1 MTPSYLRTAQRTG
14 SSTLGERWATQA
26 AVTADLLRYLPTPM
40 GELPATVPLLLTAL
54 ANHDGLTYVHSMRV
68 AQVAWWLTDAQGQL
82 PRVCWWACLAGLLH
96 DIGKICIP
104 RLLLQKGSSL
114 VKSDLDIIQTHAA
127 HGARLVK
134 QYVDVAA
141 LAPIIAAQ
149 YERPDGWGTPNGLQ
163 VPEIPTTT
171 YVIAVAETLDTLA
184 NPPCGTL
191 PASIDAICDT
201 LLAGAGWRWDAGTA
215 TLAAQLIGGSAA
227 SSLDLARTTAYIND
241 QFLVA

>member
-1 MTPSYLRTAQRTG
+1 MIPSCSQTAQRTG
-14 SSTLGERWATQA
+14 SSTLGDRRTTQA
-26 AVTADLLRYLPTPM
+26 AVTADLLHYLPPPI
-40 GELPATVPLLLTAL
+40 GELPVTVPLLLTAL

-68 AQVAWWLTDAQGQL
+68 AQVAWWLTHAQGQP

-96 DIGKICIP
+96 DIGKIYIP
-104 RLLLQKGSSL
+104 RPLLQKGSSL

-127 HGARLVK
+127 HGAQLVK

-149 YERPDGWGTPNGLQ
+149 YERPDGGGTPNGLQ

-171 YVIAVAETLDTLA
+171 YVIAVAEALDTLA
-184 NPPCGTL
+184 NPPGGTL
-191 PASIDAICDT
+191 PASIDAICNT
-201 LLAGAGWRWDAGTA
+201 LLAGAGWRWDAGIA
-215 TLAAQLIGGSAA
+215 TLAAQFISGSAA
-227 SSLDLARTTAYIND
+227 SSLDLARTNTYISE